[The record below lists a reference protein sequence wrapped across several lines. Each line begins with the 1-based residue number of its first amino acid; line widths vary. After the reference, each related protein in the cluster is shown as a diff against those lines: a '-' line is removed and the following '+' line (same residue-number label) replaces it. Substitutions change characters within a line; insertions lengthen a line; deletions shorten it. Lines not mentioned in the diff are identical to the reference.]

1 MLTHRLKIAEC
12 IFVAVSIIGWAVAAA
27 SGQIIY
33 GAVPLSITLLLNLI
47 NRLRFEQQ
55 SRYRLTGAMAQ
66 LHRQLSQESQ
76 SLYQQQLKQALASLQ
91 AKLPDY
97 LAQIE
102 NPASEL
108 GAIKIAQLQARIVS
122 VEQSLRNVVD
132 YLNSASLP
140 NHIEQLEAAIAQ
152 VTADLDQLQY
162 QIPFATNPE
171 QPTHWHTEAGGEPSL
186 FPVASESVSPVS
198 HQTEVGSRDV
208 PVERL
213 PVERLP
219 VERLPVER
227 LPVERREAG
236 EACRDAPWRVWEEDM
251 RAYPSDFVPEPILPN
266 WNFRL
271 TLKGHQDWVSALAMS
286 ADGQILASGSLDKTV
301 KLWHLETGDLI
312 HTFSDHQQGVLCLS
326 LSPNGKW
333 LASGGFDQTI
343 KVWKLETGELCHTL
357 TGHNG
362 SVRSLVIMPDNQTL
376 ISGSFDQTIKLWQL
390 DQGEFVQDLVQDAG
404 RLSAIALSPDGK
416 TLASGGGDG
425 IIDLWH
431 FQPFDL
437 EFSLTDNLSS
447 INSLALSPDGHRLA
461 AACTDGTLKVW
472 QLDSGER
479 VESWQCPCAPAMSII
494 FSDNG
499 QSAIAA
505 HADGTIK
512 IWWLGIDEPLL
523 VLDNN
528 DAGSVVSLA
537 LSPDGQWLAGGNRDG
552 TVKLWQ
558 QL

>member
-33 GAVPLSITLLLNLI
+33 GAVPLSIALLLNLI

-55 SRYRLTGAMAQ
+55 SRNRLTGAMAQ
-66 LHRQLSQESQ
+66 LHRQVSQESQ
-76 SLYQQQLKQALASLQ
+76 SLYQQQQKQALASLQ

-152 VTADLDQLQY
+152 VTADLDKLHY
-162 QIPFATNPE
+162 QIPIAAAPE

-198 HQTEVGSRDV
+198 KAEEVCRDV

-213 PVERLP
+213 
-219 VERLPVER
+219 
-227 LPVERREAG
+227 G
-236 EACRDAPWRVWEEDM
+236 EDV
-251 RAYPSDFVPEPILPN
+251 RAYSSRVVPEPILPN

-286 ADGQILASGSLDKTV
+286 ADGQILVSGSLDKTV
-301 KLWHLETGDLI
+301 KLWHLETADLI
-312 HTFSDHQQGVLCLS
+312 HTFSDHQQGILCLS
-326 LSPNGKW
+326 LSPDGKW

-357 TGHNG
+357 IGHNG

-390 DQGEFVQDLVQDAG
+390 DQGKFVQDLVQDAG

-425 IIDLWH
+425 IVDLWH

-447 INSLALSPDGHRLA
+447 INSLALSPDGRRLA

-472 QLDSGER
+472 QLDRAELI
-479 VESWQCPCAPAMSII
+479 EMWQCPSAPAMSIV
-494 FSDNG
+494 FSDNQ

-528 DAGSVVSLA
+528 DAGSVVSVA

-558 QL
+558 QF

>member
-27 SGQIIY
+27 SGEIIY
-33 GAVPLSITLLLNLI
+33 GAVPLSIALLLNLI
-47 NRLRFEQQ
+47 NRLRFEQH

-108 GAIKIAQLQARIVS
+108 GAIKIAQLQARMVS

-152 VTADLDQLQY
+152 ITADLDKLQY
-162 QIPFATNPE
+162 QIPIAADPE
-171 QPTHWHTEAGGEPSL
+171 RPTHWHPEVGGEPSL
-186 FPVASESVSPVS
+186 FPVASESVSPVRKD
-198 HQTEVGSRDV
+198 G
-208 PVERL
+208 
-213 PVERLP
+213 
-219 VERLPVER
+219 
-227 LPVERREAG
+227 EAG
-236 EACRDAPWRVWEEDM
+236 DVCRDAPWRVWEENIK
-251 RAYPSDFVPEPILPN
+251 AYPSDFVPEPILPN

-286 ADGQILASGSLDKTV
+286 ADGQILVSGSLDKTV
-301 KLWHLETGDLI
+301 KLWHLETADLI

-326 LSPNGKW
+326 LSPDGKW
-333 LASGGFDQTI
+333 LASGGFDQMI
-343 KVWKLETGELCHTL
+343 KVWHLETGELCHTL

-390 DQGEFVQDLVQDAG
+390 EQGEFLQDLVQDAG
-404 RLSAIALSPDGK
+404 RLSAIALSPDGE
-416 TLASGGGDG
+416 TLVSGGGDG

-447 INSLALSPDGHRLA
+447 INSLALSPDGRRLA

-472 QLDSGER
+472 QLDSAQR
-479 VESWQCPCAPAMSII
+479 VESWQCPSAPAMSII

-528 DAGSVVSLA
+528 DAGSVVSVA

>member
-12 IFVAVSIIGWAVAAA
+12 IFVAVSIIGWVVAAA
-27 SGQIIY
+27 SGKIVY

-47 NRLRFEQQ
+47 NRLRFEQH
-55 SRYRLTGAMAQ
+55 SRHRLTGAIAQ
-66 LHRQLSQESQ
+66 LHRQVSQESQ
-76 SLYQQQLKQALASLQ
+76 SLYQQQLNQALASLQ

-140 NHIEQLEAAIAQ
+140 HHIEQLEAAIAQ
-152 VTADLDQLQY
+152 LTADIDKIQY
-162 QIPFATNPE
+162 QIPITTDPE
-171 QPTHWHTEAGGEPSL
+171 RSNHWYTEAGGEPSL
-186 FPVASESVSPVS
+186 FPVASESVSS
-198 HQTEVGSRDV
+198 ISDHTAGAVG
-208 PVERL
+208 
-213 PVERLP
+213 
-219 VERLPVER
+219 
-227 LPVERREAG
+227 AG
-236 EACRDAPWRVWEEDM
+236 FTDNLGEETDNLTKP
-251 RAYPSDFVPEPILPN
+251 ALFGEPDPNSIAPEPIIPD
-266 WNFRL
+266 WKFRL
-271 TLKGHQDWVSALAMS
+271 TLKGHQDWISALAMS
-286 ADGQILASGSLDKTV
+286 SDGQILASGSLDKTV

-312 HTFSDHQQGVLCLS
+312 HTFSDHQQGVLCLT
-326 LSPNGKW
+326 LSPDSKW
-333 LASGGFDQTI
+333 LASGGFDQMI
-343 KVWKLETGELCHTL
+343 KVWNLETGELSHTL
-357 TGHNG
+357 RGHNG
-362 SVRSLVIMPDNQTL
+362 SVRSLVITPDSQTL
-376 ISGSFDQTIKLWQL
+376 ISASFDQTIKLWQL
-390 DQGEFVQDLVQDAG
+390 ERGEFLQDLVQEAG
-404 RLSAIALSPDGK
+404 RLAAIALTPDGK
-416 TLASGGGDG
+416 TLVSGGADG

-431 FQPFDL
+431 FNPFDL
-437 EFSLTDNLSS
+437 KLSLTDNLSS
-447 INSLALSPDGHRLA
+447 IHSLALSPDGRRLA

-472 QLDSGER
+472 QLDSAEL
-479 VESWQCPCAPAMSII
+479 VEMWQCPCAPAMSIV

-528 DAGSVVSLA
+528 TVGSVVSVA

-552 TVKLWQ
+552 TVNMIGVNPLLPRSKKGCRFRKSEVRRFPID
-558 QL
+558 

>member
-27 SGQIIY
+27 SGQMIY

-55 SRYRLTGAMAQ
+55 SRNRLMGAMAQ

-76 SLYQQQLKQALASLQ
+76 SLYQRQQKQALASLQ

-97 LAQIE
+97 LAEIE

-140 NHIEQLEAAIAQ
+140 NHIEQLETAIAQ
-152 VTADLDQLQY
+152 ITADIDQFHK
-162 QIPFATNPE
+162 IPVGVDPE
-171 QPTHWHTEAGGEPSL
+171 QLTHWHTEVGGEPSL

-198 HQTEVGSRDV
+198 QAEEIGRDET
-208 PVERL
+208 ERL
-213 PVERLP
+213 GEESPV
-219 VERLPVER
+219 
-227 LPVERREAG
+227 
-236 EACRDAPWRVWEEDM
+236 
-251 RAYPSDFVPEPILPN
+251 FPEPIIPS
-266 WNFRL
+266 WNFQL

-286 ADGQILASGSLDKTV
+286 ADGQFLASGSLDKTV
-301 KLWHLETGDLI
+301 KLWNLETGETRYTLK
-312 HTFSDHQQGVLCLS
+312 DHQQGVLCLT
-326 LSPNGKW
+326 LSPNGQW

-343 KVWKLETGELCHTL
+343 KVWNLETGELCHTL
-357 TGHNG
+357 KGHSG

-390 DQGEFVQDLVQDAG
+390 EQGKFVQDLVKEAG
-404 RLSAIALSPDGK
+404 RLSALALSPEGK
-416 TLASGGGDG
+416 TLVSGGGDG

-437 EFSLTDNLSS
+437 AFSLTDNLSS
-447 INSLALSPDGHRLA
+447 INSLALSPDGRRLA

-472 QLDSGER
+472 QLDSAKQIER
-479 VESWQCPCAPAMSII
+479 WQCPSAPATSII

-512 IWWLGIDEPLL
+512 IWWLGIDDPLL

-528 DAGSVVSLA
+528 EASSVVSVA
-537 LSPDGQWLAGGNRDG
+537 LSPEGQWLAGGNRDG

-558 QL
+558 QLSGSDGENPRILIGG

>member
-12 IFVAVSIIGWAVAAA
+12 IFVVVSIIGWAVAAA

-33 GAVPLSITLLLNLI
+33 GAVPLSIALLLNLI

-152 VTADLDQLQY
+152 ITADLDKLHY
-162 QIPFATNPE
+162 QIPIAADPE
-171 QPTHWHTEAGGEPSL
+171 QPIHWQTEAGGEPSL
-186 FPVASESVSPVS
+186 FPVASESVSPV
-198 HQTEVGSRDV
+198 
-208 PVERL
+208 
-213 PVERLP
+213 
-219 VERLPVER
+219 
-227 LPVERREAG
+227 RRAEEAGGAGEAG
-236 EACRDAPWRVWEEDM
+236 EAGDVCRDVACYVWEEDR

-286 ADGQILASGSLDKTV
+286 ADGQILVSGSLDKTV

-326 LSPNGKW
+326 LSPDGKW

-390 DQGEFVQDLVQDAG
+390 DQGKFVQDLVQDAG
-404 RLSAIALSPDGK
+404 RLSALALSPDGK
-416 TLASGGGDG
+416 TLVSGGGDG

-431 FQPFDL
+431 VQPFDL

-447 INSLALSPDGHRLA
+447 INSLALSPDGRRLA

-472 QLDSGER
+472 QLDSAEQIER
-479 VESWQCPCAPAMSII
+479 WQCSSAPAMSII

-528 DAGSVVSLA
+528 DAGSVVSVA

>member
-33 GAVPLSITLLLNLI
+33 GAVPLSIALLLNLI

-55 SRYRLTGAMAQ
+55 SRHRLTGAMAQ

-76 SLYQQQLKQALASLQ
+76 SLYQQQQKQALASLQ

-108 GAIKIAQLQARIVS
+108 GAIKIAQLQARMVS

-152 VTADLDQLQY
+152 ITANLDQLHHNL
-162 QIPFATNPE
+162 PVAADPE
-171 QPTHWHTEAGGEPSL
+171 QFTHWHTEGGGEPSL

-198 HQTEVGSRDV
+198 RAEEVDKDF
-208 PVERL
+208 PPERL
-213 PVERLP
+213 
-219 VERLPVER
+219 
-227 LPVERREAG
+227 G
-236 EACRDAPWRVWEEDM
+236 EESRVI
-251 RAYPSDFVPEPILPN
+251 PEPIIPS

-286 ADGQILASGSLDKTV
+286 ADGQFLASGSLDKTV
-301 KLWHLETGDLI
+301 KLWNLETGETRYTLK
-312 HTFSDHQQGVLCLS
+312 DHQQGVLCLA

-343 KVWKLETGELCHTL
+343 KVWNLETGELCHTL
-357 TGHNG
+357 IGHNG
-362 SVRSLVIMPDNQTL
+362 SVRSLVITPDNQTL

-390 DQGEFVQDLVQDAG
+390 EQGEFVQDLVQEAG
-404 RLSAIALSPDGK
+404 RLSALALSPEGK
-416 TLASGGGDG
+416 TLVSGGGDG

-431 FQPFDL
+431 LQPFDL
-437 EFSLTDNLSS
+437 AFSLTDNLSS
-447 INSLALSPDGHRLA
+447 INSLALSPDGRRLA

-472 QLDSGER
+472 QLDSAEQIER
-479 VESWQCPCAPAMSII
+479 WQCPSAPATSII
-494 FSDNG
+494 FSDTG

-512 IWWLGIDEPLL
+512 IWWLGIDDPLL

-528 DAGSVVSLA
+528 DASSVVSVA
-537 LSPDGQWLAGGNRDG
+537 LSPEGQWLAGGNRDG

>member
-27 SGQIIY
+27 SGEIIY
-33 GAVPLSITLLLNLI
+33 GAVPLSITLLFNLI
-47 NRLRFEQQ
+47 NRLRFEQH

-108 GAIKIAQLQARIVS
+108 GAIKIAKLQARIVS

-152 VTADLDQLQY
+152 ITADLDKLQY
-162 QIPFATNPE
+162 QIPIAADPE
-171 QPTHWHTEAGGEPSL
+171 RPTHWHPEAGGEPSL
-186 FPVASESVSPVS
+186 FPVASESVSPVRKD
-198 HQTEVGSRDV
+198 G
-208 PVERL
+208 
-213 PVERLP
+213 
-219 VERLPVER
+219 
-227 LPVERREAG
+227 EAG
-236 EACRDAPWRVWEEDM
+236 DVCRDAPWRVWEENITPW
-251 RAYPSDFVPEPILPN
+251 RVWEENIKAYPSDFVPEPILPN

-271 TLKGHQDWVSALAMS
+271 TRKGHQDWVSALAMS
-286 ADGQILASGSLDKTV
+286 SDGQILASCSLDKTV

-343 KVWKLETGELCHTL
+343 KVWHLETGELCHTL

-390 DQGEFVQDLVQDAG
+390 EQGEFLQDLVQDAG
-404 RLSAIALSPDGK
+404 RLSAIALSPDGE
-416 TLASGGGDG
+416 TLVSGGGDG

-447 INSLALSPDGHRLA
+447 INSLALSPDGRRLA

-472 QLDSGER
+472 QLDIAQR
-479 VESWQCPCAPAMSII
+479 VESWQCPSAPAMSII

-512 IWWLGIDEPLL
+512 IWWLGMDEPLL

-528 DAGSVVSLA
+528 DAGSVVSVA

>member
-12 IFVAVSIIGWAVAAA
+12 IFVAVSIIGWVVAAA
-27 SGQIIY
+27 SGQIVY

-47 NRLRFEQQ
+47 NRLRFEQH
-55 SRYRLTGAMAQ
+55 SRHRLTGAIAQ
-66 LHRQLSQESQ
+66 LHRQVSQESQ
-76 SLYQQQLKQALASLQ
+76 SLYQQQLNQALASLQ

-152 VTADLDQLQY
+152 VTADIDKIQY
-162 QIPFATNPE
+162 QIPVATDPE
-171 QPTHWHTEAGGEPSL
+171 RSTHWYTEVGGEPSL
-186 FPVASESVSPVS
+186 FPVASESVSSISNPR
-198 HQTEVGSRDV
+198 TG
-208 PVERL
+208 
-213 PVERLP
+213 
-219 VERLPVER
+219 
-227 LPVERREAG
+227 EAG
-236 EACRDAPWRVWEEDM
+236 EAGGAGGEDF
-251 RAYPSDFVPEPILPN
+251 RAYPSRFAPEPIIPN
-266 WNFRL
+266 WKFRL
-271 TLKGHQDWVSALAMS
+271 TLKGHQDWISALSMS
-286 ADGQILASGSLDKTV
+286 SDGQILASGSLDKTV
-301 KLWHLETGDLI
+301 KLWHLKTGDLI
-312 HTFSDHQQGVLCLS
+312 HTFSDHQQGVLCLT
-326 LSPNGKW
+326 LSPDSKW
-333 LASGGFDQTI
+333 LASGGFDQMI
-343 KVWKLETGELCHTL
+343 KVWNLETGELSHTL

-362 SVRSLVIMPDNQTL
+362 SVRSLVITPDSQTL
-376 ISGSFDQTIKLWQL
+376 ISASFDQTIKLWQL
-390 DQGEFVQDLVQDAG
+390 ERGEFLQDLVQEAG
-404 RLSAIALSPDGK
+404 RLAAIALTPDGK
-416 TLASGGGDG
+416 TLVSGGGDG

-431 FQPFDL
+431 FNPFDL
-437 EFSLTDNLSS
+437 ELSLTENLSS
-447 INSLALSPDGHRLA
+447 IHSLALSPDGRRLA

-472 QLDSGER
+472 QLDRAEL
-479 VESWQCPCAPAMSII
+479 VEMWQCPCAPAMSIV

-528 DAGSVVSLA
+528 TVGSVVSVA

-558 QL
+558 QFSL